1 MCVWIIKASRN
12 INTDRRIGDLNNRR
26 SAAARV
32 KPSLEIRPAF
42 APTQLQ
48 YIFRRFLDETLV
60 LESPTAAKCEI
71 LYEHSNYFDAS
82 KWTVKGEICGAG
94 GIKYSGLERAQ
105 GEVMTYE

>member
-1 MCVWIIKASRN
+1 MRVWIIKASRN
-12 INTDRRIGDLNNRR
+12 INMDRRIGDLNNRR

-32 KPSLEIRPAF
+32 KPSVEIRPAF

-48 YIFRRFLDETLV
+48 YIFRRFLDPAPRK
-60 LESPTAAKCEI
+60 SAAEKCEI

>member
-26 SAAARV
+26 SPAARV

-48 YIFRRFLDETLV
+48 YIFTRFLHPRR
-60 LESPTAAKCEI
+60 ESPAAEKCEI

-82 KWTVKGEICGAG
+82 KWPVKGEICGR
-94 GIKYSGLERAQ
+94 RAAHKIFSSRLRW
-105 GEVMTYE
+105 VK